1 MKHNGF
7 CAMTDHESSKSVGM
21 DQKAEEDAVAI
32 KADNIYSF
40 DFVVERE
47 SV

>member
-21 DQKAEEDAVAI
+21 DQKAEEDAVA
-32 KADNIYSF
+32 DNIYRF
-40 DFVVERE
+40 DFGIERE